1 MEIMLSELWRNDLGE
16 TDEKIILNPTCTIL
30 DREPIF
36 SLSSAEREGL
46 VLKEMKETD
55 VALS

>member
-1 MEIMLSELWRNDLGE
+1 MLSELWRNDLGE
-16 TDEKIILNPTCTIL
+16 TDEKIILNPACTIL